1 MQSENTDACGGCP
14 PEFVRWRGARKL
26 RTRFDPDFPGNEP
39 TVYGIAVPEAGVSVV
54 GVVNGRLPL
63 VAYGNGRSWRIQ
75 QTSFSRLRGTP
86 LYAIS
91 ALSSTEIWVVGNHLL
106 GRYSR

>member
-1 MQSENTDACGGCP
+1 MRRLPARVRALGG
-14 PEFVRWRGARKL
+14 RAQAQDSL
-26 RTRFDPDFPGNEP
+26 RSHFPGNEP
-39 TVYGIAVPEAGVSVV
+39 TVYGIAAVPEAGVWVV

-75 QTSFSRLRGTP
+75 QTSFSRFRGTP
-86 LYAIS
+86 LYALS

-106 GRYSR
+106 GRDSR